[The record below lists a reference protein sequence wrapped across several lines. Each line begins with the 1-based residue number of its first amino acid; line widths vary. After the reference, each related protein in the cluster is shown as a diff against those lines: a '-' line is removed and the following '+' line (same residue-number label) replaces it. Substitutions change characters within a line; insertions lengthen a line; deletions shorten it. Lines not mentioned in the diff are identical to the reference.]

1 MSSETQL
8 PKFYNAW
15 FCPFAQRAWIAFL
28 EKGVQFE
35 YIEQDPYNK
44 TPEWLA
50 LNPQGLVPTIV
61 HNGKSVYESSVCI
74 EYIDEAWNT
83 GKHLLPTDPYGRAK
97 VRMWSDH
104 ISKKLVPPYYR
115 LLLKQDE
122 SERTKAKEDILK
134 GVRALIA
141 EMDPEGPFFSGSTLG
156 MVDIMLAPFGF
167 RFQVVMPHFR
177 QFCIPDDENFK
188 RYHTWYAAVS
198 QHEHVKKTTP
208 EADKLLPISAR
219 YAAGSATSMLAE
231 AVKKGTVIP

>member
-1 MSSETQL
+1 MEPQAEL

-15 FCPFAQRAWIAFL
+15 FCPFAQRAWISFL

-74 EYIDEAWNT
+74 QYIDEAWDT

-97 VRMWSDH
+97 VRIWSDH
-104 ISKKLVPPYYR
+104 ISKKLVPAYYR
-115 LLLKQDE
+115 LLLKQEE
-122 SERTKAKEDILK
+122 SEQTQAKEDILK
-134 GVRALIA
+134 GVRSLMA
-141 EMDPEGPFFSGSTLG
+141 EMDPEGPFFSGSSLG

-167 RFQVVMPHFR
+167 RFEVVMPHFR
-177 QFCIPDDENFK
+177 QFSIPDDETFK

-219 YAAGSATSMLAE
+219 YAAGSASSMLAE
-231 AVKKGTVIP
+231 AVKKGTTIP

>member
-1 MSSETQL
+1 MSSLL

-15 FCPFAQRAWIAFL
+15 FCPYAQRAWISFL

-74 EYIDEAWNT
+74 QYIDEAWDT

-97 VRMWSDH
+97 VRIWSDY
-104 ISKKLVPPYYR
+104 ISKKLEPPYYR
-115 LLLKQDE
+115 LLMKREE
-122 SERTKAKEDILK
+122 SERTQAKEDILK
-134 GVRALIA
+134 GVSTLMA
-141 EMDPEGPFFSGSTLG
+141 EMDPEGPFFSGSTLS
-156 MVDIMLAPFGF
+156 MVDIMLAPFAV
-167 RFQVVMPHFR
+167 RFQIVLPHFR
-177 QFCIPDDENFK
+177 QFSIPDDKTFK

-198 QHEHVKKTTP
+198 QHNSVKKTTP
-208 EADKLLPISAR
+208 EADKLIPVYTR
-219 YAAGSATSMLAE
+219 YADGSASSMVAE
-231 AVKKGTVIP
+231 AIKKGTTLP